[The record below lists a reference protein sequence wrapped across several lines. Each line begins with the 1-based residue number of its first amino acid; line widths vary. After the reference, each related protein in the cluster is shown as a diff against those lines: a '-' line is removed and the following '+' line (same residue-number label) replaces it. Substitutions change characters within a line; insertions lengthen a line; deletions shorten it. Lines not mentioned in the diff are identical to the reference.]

1 MLNKCCWVNSLS
13 ILPQTEEAGDEG
25 VTIIESGRKAN
36 TDKGRK
42 MDLVL
47 YLEQSA

>member
-1 MLNKCCWVNSLS
+1 MLNKCCCVNLLS
-13 ILPQTEEAGDEG
+13 ILPQTEEARDEG
-25 VTIIESGRKAN
+25 GTISESGRKAN

-47 YLEQSA
+47 YLEQGA